1 MKIILSF
8 LYISG
13 ILALG
18 RLIPHPPNFTPILA
32 AAIFAPYI
40 IRDRWTAMAVPLMA
54 MFIGDVFIGFHPY
67 MLWVYG
73 AIAMST
79 VVSRWSMQF
88 GKYLPLATMTLVS
101 SVLFYIVTN
110 FAVWIMWD
118 YYPNTLEGLM
128 MCYTMAIPFF
138 QNTVLSTIVYTALMA
153 SLTVALSRPLQN
165 TYILVVDKGR
175 YYANKY
181 F

>member
-1 MKIILSF
+1 MMKTLLSF

-18 RLIPHPPNFTPILA
+18 RLIPHPPNLTPMLA
-32 AAIFAPYI
+32 AAIFAPYVI
-40 IRDRWTAMAVPLMA
+40 NDRWTAIAVPLMA
-54 MFIGDVFIGFHPY
+54 MFIADVFIGLHPY

-73 AIAMST
+73 SIALST
-79 VVSRWSMQF
+79 FISMQLQ
-88 GKYLPLATMTLVS
+88 KSYISLALMTLIS
-101 SVLFYIVTN
+101 SIMFFLITN

-118 YYPNTLEGLM
+118 YYPNTLEGLI

-138 QNTVLSTIVYTALMA
+138 QNTLFGTVIYTALMA
-153 SLTVALSRPLQN
+153 SITVALSRPMNNIYLM
-165 TYILVVDKGR
+165 VVNKGKD
-175 YYANKY
+175 YANKY

>member
-40 IRDRWTAMAVPLMA
+40 IRDRWMAMAVPLMA
-54 MFIGDVFIGFHPY
+54 MFIGDVFIGFHSY

-79 VVSRWSMQF
+79 VISRWAMQF
-88 GKYLPLATMTLVS
+88 GKYLPLATMTLIS
-101 SVLFYIVTN
+101 SVLFYVVTN

-118 YYPNTLEGLM
+118 YYPNTLEGLI

-138 QNTVLSTIVYTALMA
+138 QNTLLSTIVYTALMA
-153 SLTVALSRPLQN
+153 SLTVALTRPLQN
-165 TYILVVDKGR
+165 IYLMVVNKKGI
-175 YYANKY
+175 YEQ
-181 F
+181 

>member
-13 ILALG
+13 ILAIG

-40 IRDRWTAMAVPLMA
+40 VNDRWIAIAVPLMA

-73 AIAMST
+73 SIAMST
-79 VVSRWSMQF
+79 VISRWAMQF
-88 GKYLPLATMTLVS
+88 GKYIPLAIMTIGS
-101 SVLFYIVTN
+101 SVLFFVVTN

-118 YYPNTLEGLM
+118 YYPNTLEGLI

-138 QNTVLSTIVYTALMA
+138 QNTLLGTVVYTALMV
-153 SLTVALSRPLQN
+153 SLTIALSRPLHN
-165 TYILVVDKGR
+165 IYLMVVNRKGH
-175 YYANKY
+175 YE
-181 F
+181 

>member
-40 IRDRWTAMAVPLMA
+40 INDRWTAIAVPLMA
-54 MFIGDVFIGFHPY
+54 MFIGDVFIGFHHY

-79 VVSRWSMQF
+79 VISRWAMQF
-88 GKYLPLATMTLVS
+88 GKYLPLATMTLIS

-118 YYPNTLEGLM
+118 YYPNTLEGLI

-138 QNTVLSTIVYTALMA
+138 QNTVLSTIVYTALML
-153 SLTVALSRPLQN
+153 SLTMALSRPLYN
-165 TYILVVDKGR
+165 IYLMVVDKKGI
-175 YYANKY
+175 YGQ
-181 F
+181 

>member
-40 IRDRWTAMAVPLMA
+40 INDRWMAMAVPLMA
-54 MFIGDVFIGFHPY
+54 MFIGDVFIGFHSY

-79 VVSRWSMQF
+79 AISQWTMHLGKKYVS
-88 GKYLPLATMTLVS
+88 LAVMTVAS

-118 YYPNTLEGLM
+118 YYPNTLEGLI

-138 QNTVLSTIVYTALMA
+138 QNTILSTVVFTALMA
-153 SLTVALSRPLQN
+153 SLTIALAQPFNHIYLMIVNR
-165 TYILVVDKGR
+165 KGI
-175 YYANKY
+175 YEQ
-181 F
+181 

>member
-40 IRDRWTAMAVPLMA
+40 VNDRWIAIAVPLMA
-54 MFIGDVFIGFHPY
+54 MFIGDVFIGFHSY

-73 AIAMST
+73 AIAMAT
-79 VVSRWSMQF
+79 VISRWAMQF

-101 SVLFYIVTN
+101 SVLFFVITN

-118 YYPNTLEGLM
+118 YYPNTLEGLI

-138 QNTVLSTIVYTALMA
+138 QNTVLSTIVYTAAMA
-153 SLTVALSRPLQN
+153 SLTVALAQPLQN
-165 TYILVVDKGR
+165 TYILVINKGKL
-175 YYANKY
+175 YANKY
-181 F
+181 L

>member
-40 IRDRWTAMAVPLMA
+40 VNDRWIAIAVPLMA

-73 AIAMST
+73 SIAMST
-79 VVSRWSMQF
+79 VISRWAMQF
-88 GKYLPLATMTLVS
+88 GKYIPLAIMTIGS
-101 SVLFYIVTN
+101 SVLFFVVTN

-118 YYPNTLEGLM
+118 YYPNTLEGLI

-138 QNTVLSTIVYTALMA
+138 QNTLLGTVVYTALMV
-153 SLTVALSRPLQN
+153 SLTIALSRPLHN
-165 TYILVVDKGR
+165 IYLMVVNRKGH
-175 YYANKY
+175 YE
-181 F
+181 

>member
-40 IRDRWTAMAVPLMA
+40 IRDRWMAMAVPLMA
-54 MFIGDVFIGFHPY
+54 MFIGDVFIGFHSY

-73 AIAMST
+73 SIAMST
-79 VVSRWSMQF
+79 VISRWAMQF
-88 GKYLPLATMTLVS
+88 GKYLPLATMTLIS
-101 SVLFYIVTN
+101 SVLFYVVTN

-118 YYPNTLEGLM
+118 YYPNTLEGLI

-153 SLTVALSRPLQN
+153 SLTVTLTRPLN
-165 TYILVVDKGR
+165 NIYLMVVNKKGI
-175 YYANKY
+175 YGQ
-181 F
+181 

>member
-8 LYISG
+8 LYIV
-13 ILALG
+13 LFLLVG

-40 IRDRWTAMAVPLMA
+40 INDRWMAMAVPLMA
-54 MFIGDVFIGFHPY
+54 MFIGDVFIGFHSY

-79 VVSRWSMQF
+79 VISKWAMQF
-88 GKYLPLATMTLVS
+88 GRKYVSLAIMTLLS

-118 YYPNTLEGLM
+118 YYPNTLEGLI

-138 QNTVLSTIVYTALMA
+138 QNTILGTVVYTALMV
-153 SLTVALSRPLQN
+153 SLTVALSRPFNNIYLMIVN
-165 TYILVVDKGR
+165 RKGI
-175 YYANKY
+175 YEQ
-181 F
+181 

>member
-13 ILALG
+13 ILAIG

-40 IRDRWTAMAVPLMA
+40 VNDRWIAIAVPLMA

-73 AIAMST
+73 SIAMST
-79 VVSRWSMQF
+79 VISRWAMQF
-88 GKYLPLATMTLVS
+88 GKYIPLAIMTIGS
-101 SVLFYIVTN
+101 SVLFFVVTN

-118 YYPNTLEGLM
+118 YYPNTLEGLI

-138 QNTVLSTIVYTALMA
+138 QNTLLGTVVYTALMV
-153 SLTVALSRPLQN
+153 SLTIALSRPLHN
-165 TYILVVDKGR
+165 IYLMIVNRKGH
-175 YYANKY
+175 YE
-181 F
+181 

>member
-40 IRDRWTAMAVPLMA
+40 IRDRWMAMAVPLMA

-67 MLWVYG
+67 MFWVYG
-73 AIAMST
+73 AIALST
-79 VVSRWSMQF
+79 VISRRSMHL
-88 GKYLPLATMTLVS
+88 GKYVPLATMTIVS
-101 SVLFYIVTN
+101 SVLFFTITN

-118 YYPNTLEGLM
+118 YYPNTLEGLI

-153 SLTVALSRPLQN
+153 SLTVTLTRPLN
-165 TYILVVDKGR
+165 NIYLMVVNKKGI
-175 YYANKY
+175 YGQ
-181 F
+181 

>member
-13 ILALG
+13 ILAIG

-40 IRDRWTAMAVPLMA
+40 VNDRWIAIAVPLMA

-73 AIAMST
+73 SIAMST
-79 VVSRWSMQF
+79 VISRWAMQF
-88 GKYLPLATMTLVS
+88 GKYLPLATMTLIS
-101 SVLFYIVTN
+101 SVLFFIVTN

-118 YYPNTLEGLM
+118 YYPNTLEGLI

-138 QNTVLSTIVYTALMA
+138 QNTLLSTVVYTALIA
-153 SLTVALSRPLQN
+153 SLTITLSRPLHN
-165 TYILVVDKGR
+165 IYLMV
-175 YYANKY
+175 ANKKGVY
-181 F
+181 EQ

>member
-13 ILALG
+13 ILAIG

-40 IRDRWTAMAVPLMA
+40 VNDRWIAIAVPLMA

-73 AIAMST
+73 SIAMST
-79 VVSRWSMQF
+79 VISRWTMQF
-88 GKYLPLATMTLVS
+88 GKYIPLAIMTIGS
-101 SVLFYIVTN
+101 SVLFFVVTN

-118 YYPNTLEGLM
+118 YYPNTLEGLI

-138 QNTVLSTIVYTALMA
+138 QNTLLGTVVYTALMV
-153 SLTVALSRPLQN
+153 SLTIALSRPLHHI
-165 TYILVVDKGR
+165 YLMVVNRKGH
-175 YYANKY
+175 YE
-181 F
+181 